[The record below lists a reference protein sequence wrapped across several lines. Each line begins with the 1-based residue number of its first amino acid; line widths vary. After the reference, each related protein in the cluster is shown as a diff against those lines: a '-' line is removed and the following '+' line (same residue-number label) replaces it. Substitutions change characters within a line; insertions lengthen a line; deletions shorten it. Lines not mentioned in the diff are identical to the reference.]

1 MNFPVNFPVR
11 LEFYGAVIAVASG
24 LMLGG
29 VMHPNLAGDDRPAGP
44 QIIAGSAA
52 ARSAGPLDMGPTAA
66 NYGGRVPDY
75 VTGTDAKR
83 AMTWT
88 PDRAEVSPSQTR
100 YDQADATRDE
110 LPALSRAAY
119 DADPQP
125 TRAHAYPSLN
135 GGGDDESAPTIT
147 G

>member
-1 MNFPVNFPVR
+1 VNFPVR
-11 LEFYGAVIAVASG
+11 LEVYGAVIAVASG
-24 LMLGG
+24 LILGG

-52 ARSAGPLDMGPTAA
+52 ARSAGALDMGPTLAS
-66 NYGGRVPDY
+66 YGGRVPDY

-88 PDRAEVSPSQTR
+88 PDRAEVSPPRRQ
-100 YDQADATRDE
+100 YEEEADAIREE
-110 LPALSRAAY
+110 LPTLSRAAY

-125 TRAHAYPSLN
+125 NRPHVYPSLS
-135 GGGDDESAPTIT
+135 GGEDDDSAPTIT

>member
-1 MNFPVNFPVR
+1 VNLPVR
-11 LEFYGAVIAVASG
+11 LELYGAAIAVASG

-52 ARSAGPLDMGPTAA
+52 ARSAGSPDIGPTLA

-88 PDRAEVSPSQTR
+88 PDRAEVSPPQPR
-100 YDQADATRDE
+100 YEQAEAAARDE

-125 TRAHAYPSLN
+125 SRAHAYPSLN
-135 GGGDDESAPTIT
+135 GGGDDDSAPTIT

>member
-1 MNFPVNFPVR
+1 MNFPVR
-11 LEFYGAVIAVASG
+11 LELYGAVIAVASG

-29 VMHPNLAGDDRPAGP
+29 LMHPNLAGDDRPAGP
-44 QIIAGSAA
+44 QIIAGSSA
-52 ARSAGPLDMGPTAA
+52 ARSAGTFDMGPTLA

-83 AMTWT
+83 AMTWM
-88 PDRAEVSPSQTR
+88 PERAEVSPPQPQ
-100 YDQADATRDE
+100 YDQAEAQRTE
-110 LPALSRAAY
+110 LPAVSRAAY

-125 TRAHAYPSLN
+125 RRTHDYPSL
-135 GGGDDESAPTIT
+135 GGSEDDDSAPTIT

>member
-1 MNFPVNFPVR
+1 MNIPVR
-11 LEFYGAVIAVASG
+11 LELYGAVVAVASG

-44 QIIAGSAA
+44 QIIAGSGAV
-52 ARSAGPLDMGPTAA
+52 RSAGSLDMGPTLA

-88 PDRAEVSPSQTR
+88 PGPAEVSPPQPR
-100 YDQADATRDE
+100 YEETDAQRDE

-119 DADPQP
+119 EADPQP
-125 TRAHAYPSLN
+125 RRAHDYPSL
-135 GGGDDESAPTIT
+135 GGSADDDGAPTIT